1 MKKIGLFLVFLIMIT
16 TFVWSA
22 NSTEKKVKIAYL
34 PITHSLAL
42 LQTAKELQEQNGV
55 KVELVKY
62 GSWPELLDAL
72 NTGKV
77 DGASVLIELA
87 MKSKE
92 NGAKIKAVALGH
104 KDGNVVIV
112 SKNINNVSDLKGKT
126 LAIPHRQSS
135 HHILLQDTLKR
146 GGLSTADINLVEL
159 PPTEMPSALASG
171 TIDGYSVAEPFG
183 AISVAIGT
191 GKVLF
196 TSEELWENSL
206 CCALIFTDE
215 FINSNENIAKK
226 ILSDYKKAGK
236 SLNIENAKKIAKEF
250 FKQKDEVLDIS
261 LQWIAY
267 DDLEITKDTYEELV
281 KKVKEYKL
289 SDNPPSYDDF
299 VRNDL

>member
-1 MKKIGLFLVFLIMIT
+1 
-16 TFVWSA
+16 
-22 NSTEKKVKIAYL
+22 
-34 PITHSLAL
+34 
-42 LQTAKELQEQNGV
+42 
-55 KVELVKY
+55 
-62 GSWPELLDAL
+62 
-72 NTGKV
+72 
-77 DGASVLIELA
+77 
-87 MKSKE
+87 
-92 NGAKIKAVALGH
+92 
-104 KDGNVVIV
+104 
-112 SKNINNVSDLKGKT
+112 
-126 LAIPHRQSS
+126 
-135 HHILLQDTLKR
+135 
-146 GGLSTADINLVEL
+146 
-159 PPTEMPSALASG
+159 MPSALASG

-196 TSEELWENSL
+196 TSEEVWENSL
-206 CCALIFTDE
+206 CCALVFTDE